1 MNSLFMPFDVPVKK
15 QDVCMAQPSQLFLLN
30 ALKSLRR
37 SRPSNPAELL
47 AGSPFIEALALWNK
61 LKRDL
66 SVFRS
71 RNYYSYRWRL
81 APRFSA
87 LGTSSGEERN
97 QSGFGALEA
106 RILDLDSG
114 FETEQC

>member
-1 MNSLFMPFDVPVKK
+1 MCNGAKEAI
-15 QDVCMAQPSQLFLLN
+15 Q
-30 ALKSLRR
+30 KSVSALRR

-87 LGTSSGEERN
+87 LGTSRGEERN